1 MKIYKK
7 HIINNFLK
15 LLLITSS
22 IFLILV
28 LLLNLFE
35 ELNFFKD
42 TNESLYYPLLLNIL
56 NAPSI
61 LINIFPF
68 IFLISTQFLLINL
81 IEKNELIILKNFGID
96 NLRLIGIIS
105 LVSFFASLF
114 IIIIFYNFSAK
125 LKHFY
130 LEIKNDF
137 ANDNKYLAVIT
148 ENGIWI
154 KDEIDNNKIIINADL
169 IEGNILKEVVIT
181 QFNNNF
187 LPQKY
192 IYGKSVNIKK
202 NNWVIEKAVIIE
214 NNIRTINN
222 NFLFKSNFNSEKIN
236 SLFSNLTSLTMW
248 ELFKLREEYA
258 SVGYSVKEINLHLQK
273 IYSFPIY
280 LTILT
285 IFASVIM
292 LNVLSFNKPKFFYLL
307 MGIFISVL
315 IFYINHFST
324 LLGQNNKL
332 PVILSVW
339 LPHVIVSIL
348 TGIGMVRINEK

>member
-15 LLLITSS
+15 LLLVISS
-22 IFLILV
+22 IFFILV

-42 TNESLYYPLLLNIL
+42 TNQSLYYPLLLNIL

-61 LINIFPF
+61 LVNIFPF

-96 NLRLIGIIS
+96 NFRLIGIIS
-105 LVSFFASLF
+105 FVSFIASLF
-114 IIIIFYNFSAK
+114 IIIFFYNFSAK

-130 LEIKNDF
+130 LDIKNDF
-137 ANDNKYLAVIT
+137 ASDNKYLAVIT

-154 KDEIDNNKIIINADL
+154 KDEIENNKIIINANL

-181 QFNNNF
+181 QFDNNF

-192 IYGKSVNIKK
+192 IYGEIVDVEK
-202 NNWVIEKAVIIE
+202 NNWIIEKAVIIE
-214 NNIRTINN
+214 NNVRTIKN
-222 NFLFKSNFNSEKIN
+222 NFLFKSNFTSEKIN
-236 SLFSNLTSLTMW
+236 TLFSNLTSLTIW
-248 ELFKLREEYA
+248 ELYNLKEEYI

-285 IFASVIM
+285 VFASVLM
-292 LNVLSFNKPKFFYLL
+292 LNAPFNKPKFFYLL
-307 MGIFISVL
+307 MGIFASVL
-315 IFYINHFST
+315 IFYINHFSS
-324 LLGQNNKL
+324 LLGENNKL
-332 PVILSVW
+332 PITLSVW

>member
-1 MKIYKK
+1 MKIYIKY
-7 HIINNFLK
+7 IINNFIK
-15 LLLITSS
+15 LLFLVSF
-22 IFLILV
+22 IFFILV

-68 IFLISTQFLLINL
+68 IFLISTQFLHINL

-96 NLRLIGIIS
+96 NMKLISIIS
-105 LVSFFASLF
+105 MVSFIASLL
-114 IIIIFYNFSAK
+114 IIIVFYNFSAK

-137 ANDNKYLAVIT
+137 ASDNKYLAVIT
-148 ENGIWI
+148 DNGIWM
-154 KDEIDNNKIIINADL
+154 KDEIDNKTSIVNANL
-169 IEGNILKEVVIT
+169 IEGNFLKNVVIT
-181 QFNNNF
+181 QFDDNF
-187 LPQKY
+187 TPKKY
-192 IYGKSVNIKK
+192 IYADNIDIKK
-202 NNWVIEKAVIIE
+202 NQWKIETAIIIE
-214 NNIRTINN
+214 NNIRTVKDNL
-222 NFLFKSNFNSEKIN
+222 LFQSNFNSEKIN
-236 SLFSNLTSLTMW
+236 TLFSNLTSLTIW
-248 ELFKLREEYA
+248 ELFDLRDEYN

-273 IYSFPIY
+273 IYSFPVY

-285 IFASVIM
+285 IFASVLM
-292 LNVLSFNKPKFFYLL
+292 LNVPFNKPKLFYLL
-307 MGIFISVL
+307 MGIFVSVL
-315 IFYINHFST
+315 IFYINHFSS
-324 LLGQNNKL
+324 LLGENNKL
-332 PVILSVW
+332 PIILSVW

>member
-7 HIINNFLK
+7 HIINNFVK
-15 LLLITSS
+15 LLFVVS
-22 IFLILV
+22 IIFFLLILF
-28 LLLNLFE
+28 LNLFE

-96 NLRLIGIIS
+96 NFRLIIIIS
-105 LVSFFASLF
+105 LVSFVASLF
-114 IIIIFYNFSAK
+114 IIIFFYNFSAK

-130 LEIKNDF
+130 LDIKNEF
-137 ANDNKYLAVIT
+137 ASDNKYLAVIT

-154 KDEIDNNKIIINADL
+154 KDEIENKKIIINANA
-169 IEGNILKEVVIT
+169 IEGNILKDVVIT
-181 QFNNNF
+181 QFDNNF

-192 IYGKSVNIKK
+192 IYGEVVDIQK
-202 NNWVIEKAVIIE
+202 NDWIIEKAIIIE
-214 NNIRTINN
+214 NNIRKIKNN
-222 NFLFKSNFNSEKIN
+222 LLFRSNFNSEKIN
-236 SLFSNLTSLTMW
+236 TLFSNLTSLTVW
-248 ELFKLREEYA
+248 ELYNLKEEYI

-285 IFASVIM
+285 IFASVLM
-292 LNVLSFNKPKFFYLL
+292 LNAPINKPKFFYLL
-307 MGIFISVL
+307 MGIFVSVL
-315 IFYINHFST
+315 IFYINHFSS
-324 LLGQNNKL
+324 LLGENNKL
-332 PVILSVW
+332 PITLSVW

>member
-15 LLLITSS
+15 LLLLISS
-22 IFLILV
+22 IFFILV

-42 TNESLYYPLLLNIL
+42 SNESLFYPLLLNIL

-61 LINIFPF
+61 LVNIFPF

-96 NLRLIGIIS
+96 NLRLIAIIS
-105 LVSFFASLF
+105 FVSFVVSLF

-130 LEIKNDF
+130 LDIKNDF
-137 ANDNKYLAVIT
+137 ASDNKYLAVIT

-154 KDEIDNNKIIINADL
+154 KDEIENKKIIINANL
-169 IEGNILKEVVIT
+169 INGNILKNVMIT
-181 QFNNNF
+181 QFDNNF

-192 IYGKSVNIKK
+192 IYGEIVDIKK
-202 NNWVIEKAVIIE
+202 HNWVIEKAVITE
-214 NNIRTINN
+214 NNIRTIEN
-222 NFLFKSNFNSEKIN
+222 NFLFQSNFNSEKIN
-236 SLFSNLTSLTMW
+236 TLFSNLTSLTIW
-248 ELFKLREEYA
+248 ELFNLRDEYA

-273 IYSFPIY
+273 IYSFPFY

-285 IFASVIM
+285 IFASVLM
-292 LNVLSFNKPKFFYLL
+292 LNVPFNKPKFFYLL
-307 MGIFISVL
+307 MGIFLSVL
-315 IFYINHFST
+315 IFYINHFSS
-324 LLGQNNKL
+324 LLGENNKL
-332 PVILSVW
+332 PIILSVW

-348 TGIGMVRINEK
+348 TGIGIVRINEK